1 MFEYFKKC
9 NLISFKIFKIVNI
22 LEISINIIENLENR
36 KKKKILST
44 SAVISFFS
52 QYFIIKKFKERNVEK
67 KFYNE
72 SQYTVTQILSLIF
85 CCACVFTHP
94 SSCPLVHF
102 FFIYILKK
110 ITDISTLSANSV
122 ACISLTRIQ
131 QFFIFLSFEVK
142 FTYI

>member
-72 SQYTVTQILSLIF
+72 SQYTVT
-85 CCACVFTHP
+85 
-94 SSCPLVHF
+94 
-102 FFIYILKK
+102 
-110 ITDISTLSANSV
+110 
-122 ACISLTRIQ
+122 
-131 QFFIFLSFEVK
+131 
-142 FTYI
+142 